1 MIEGFEKITHEEFA
15 TLRDALPMIAALIGG
30 ADGNFDSKERYW
42 AEKIA
47 NIYSFSKGEPLD
59 SFFKKVGDH
68 FSDRADAVYRHHQE
82 LAERNN
88 YLSNELSKLND
99 IFPKLKPLDAYKLYR
114 SFLHFAD
121 EVARASG
128 GIFRMGSVDA
138 EEAKWAKLPM
148 IKPVPKPMELD
159 KDA

>member
-1 MIEGFEKITHEEFA
+1 MIEGFEQITHEEFA

-30 ADGNFDSKERYW
+30 ADGNFDSKEKYW

-59 SFFKKVGDH
+59 EFFKKVADH
-68 FSDRADAVYRHHQE
+68 FPDRTEAVYRHHQDLEERNKYLSSE
-82 LAERNN
+82 LA
-88 YLSNELSKLND
+88 KLND
-99 IFPKLKPLDAYKLYR
+99 IFPKMKPFDAYNLYR

-121 EVARASG
+121 EVAQASG

-138 EEAKWAKLPM
+138 DEAKWAKLPM
-148 IKPVPKPMELD
+148 ITPIEKPSDLD
-159 KDA
+159 EA